1 MDKNQKRIYCGMDI
15 CPIKIETERPILV
28 GSPQEEIIVP
38 ATISVS
44 SYIEAEP
51 DGFTV
56 SFD

>member
-1 MDKNQKRIYCGMDI
+1 MDKKKRIYCGMDI
-15 CPIKIETERPILV
+15 CPILIEAESPILV

>member
-1 MDKNQKRIYCGMDI
+1 MDI
-15 CPIKIETERPILV
+15 CPIKIEAESPILV